1 MPCRLDAIKC
11 QGCFCTFFGI
21 QISGICVGIL
31 TSHFLANFSKLIGQ
45 ILILHRKEIYI
56 IMKITFNDA
65 TELIIQSASTR
76 PDGSLLIKT
85 ISDTEE
91 NLKTIVFLAVVD
103 YITGVIKGIYTKKL
117 SSETGF
123 KGLLKKIV
131 MFIVIAVSFSI
142 QELIGNTIPLREVVI
157 MFYICNEA
165 LSLLENAAVFV
176 PIPDKLKD
184 VLIQLRDKDT
194 EEDIEGE

>member
-1 MPCRLDAIKC
+1 MIKATSQSVC
-11 QGCFCTFFGI
+11 
-21 QISGICVGIL
+21 SGITGCQVEIL
-31 TSHFLANFSKLIGQ
+31 GSGAELLREYRGVTAAMYRSLRGHMPEELA
-45 ILILHRKEIYI
+45 KEV
-56 IMKITFNDA
+56 
-65 TELIIQSASTR
+65 LV
-76 PDGSLLIKT
+76 
-85 ISDTEE
+85 
-91 NLKTIVFLAVVD
+91 IVFLAVVD

-131 MFIVIAVSFSI
+131 MFIVIAVSFAI
-142 QELIGNTIPLREVVI
+142 QGLIGNTIPLREVVI

-176 PIPDKLKD
+176 PIPDKLRD

-194 EEDIEGE
+194 EEDSEGE